1 MRDEMATLLGWHQE
15 GRPFALAPVI
25 DTSRSAPRPAGAVLA
40 VHPDGRI
47 AGNVSG
53 GCVEPAVV
61 GLCQEVLAEGGT
73 RRMRFGYSD
82 DEAFTVG
89 LTCGG
94 EVEVLV
100 RRIEPGTLA
109 IEPLAAALSTDRPV
123 ALLTVVE
130 SEADPGLVGSSLV
143 VTADAVH
150 GDLASTQLGHV
161 LTLEGRAT
169 LGVGGVSL
177 RRLGAHGQ
185 RLEDGVTV
193 LFESFAD
200 RPRLLVLGAI
210 DYAAAVAT
218 VGRFLGYHVTVCDAR
233 AAFATRD
240 RFPDADE
247 IVVDWPHRY
256 LASTVLDARSAIC
269 VLTHDPKFD
278 VPALLEA
285 LNGPAGYIGVMGS
298 RKTHEDRL
306 DRLRAAGATDD
317 ELERLHSPIGLALGG
332 RSPQETA
339 IAIAAE
345 LVMVR
350 NNATGLP
357 LRTTSGPI
365 HPEPAVPAEAPP
377 NVAGLILAAGSGRRF
392 SAEGGTGPKL
402 LADVSGR
409 PLVAHA
415 IDGARHAG
423 LDPLVVVLPPGSEAL
438 RAAIIAADPDVRL
451 VVNSAAASGI
461 ASSVAAGLDA
471 LGRLPGDERSDD
483 ELSGACVVLL
493 ADQPGIGASTID
505 AVLEA
510 WRRTGR
516 PARARYDDGPGHPV
530 VLPRTDWSRIGAHL
544 RPAAKDIGSDEGAR
558 SMLDDLEV
566 VEVVIAGPA
575 PVDVDVPHDLSRADP
590 AHRTAR

>member
-1 MRDEMATLLGWHQE
+1 MRDEMATLRGWQQE
-15 GRPFALAPVI
+15 GRPFALATVI

-233 AAFATRD
+233 AAFATSD

-247 IVVDWPHRY
+247 VVVDWPHRY

-285 LNGPAGYIGVMGS
+285 LNGPASYIGVMGS
-298 RKTHEDRL
+298 RTTHEDRL

-365 HPEPAVPAEAPP
+365 HPERTVSTDAPS

-451 VVNSAAASGI
+451 VVNPAAASGI

-471 LGRLPGDERSDD
+471 LGRLPGDERPDD
-483 ELSGACVVLL
+483 ALPGACVVLL
-493 ADQPGIGASTID
+493 ADQPGIGASAID
-505 AVLEA
+505 A
-510 WRRTGR
+510 
-516 PARARYDDGPGHPV
+516 
-530 VLPRTDWSRIGAHL
+530 
-544 RPAAKDIGSDEGAR
+544 
-558 SMLDDLEV
+558 
-566 VEVVIAGPA
+566 
-575 PVDVDVPHDLSRADP
+575 
-590 AHRTAR
+590 